1 MRWRNREKHSR
12 RKDEAGKKTENFRF
26 KEKESEKLK
35 IVFKKELKFTDR
47 VRDGEEKSFED
58 LRSIFIHLVI

>member
-1 MRWRNREKHSR
+1 MRQE
-12 RKDEAGKKTENFRF
+12 KTENFRF
-26 KEKESEKLK
+26 KEKEPEKLK
-35 IVFKKELKFTDR
+35 IVFKKELKFMDR